1 MLKKGNV
8 NRKIADNQDRIA
20 TYGMNAC
27 HKRNVT
33 ERILNKFINLA
44 FPPDL

>member
-8 NRKIADNQDRIA
+8 NRKIADNKDIIA
-20 TYGMNAC
+20 TYGIKER
-27 HKRNVT
+27 HKRNET

-44 FPPDL
+44 FPADL